1 MGGPENER
9 VTKKV
14 IFYLKIIAEKFGR
27 TEKK

>member
-1 MGGPENER
+1 MGPENER